1 MPSAM
6 EDPHVV
12 LHGPRPREPFPL
24 TAYNV
29 ELSSGSTGRLIPV
42 HDPSLVSRS
51 LIRYLSQE
59 MNNEVDAALKKS
71 LKDLVD

>member
-24 TAYNV
+24 AAYNV
-29 ELSSGSTGRLIPV
+29 ELSSGSTGRVIPI
-42 HDPSLVSRS
+42 HDPSLVPRS
-51 LIRYLSQE
+51 LIRYLSEE
-59 MNNEVDAALKKS
+59 MNNEVDAFSKKS
-71 LKDLVD
+71 LTDLVD